1 MFKKIFFSFCVIWT
15 FAGIACVQAYE
26 PEFVAFVDQHR
37 PRLTDNPATISQ
49 LDEDYF
55 EIEPPRPPSYDSDV
69 NIQRLYY
76 QDAGAVSNQVEYEK
90 STSAGIGLKFA
101 TRSFGI
107 TLRTDQTEYKHDKQY
122 RFNSDNDSYT
132 RLGLVLGTKLGP
144 ALVGVNFNL
153 QNRQSDITHDIWKCT
168 VNSQT
173 HYLYYGD
180 HSAPTEHTNTNT
192 PENCYRIKST
202 YKSSFLKPTL
212 GVIIPFGSF
221 MVLAATH
228 EPQVK
233 ASFERDNKSESNFS
247 CTVSGDFGDSKA
259 CDFFGANQK
268 YEYSEPAKTIY
279 GVQLNFNFLEN
290 FSTKFAYDVGKIT
303 KLPAEQTFEG
313 LENLNTDI
321 KGQMAGVEFLKTIG
335 VSAGSREFS
344 AGSLTYRKRF
354 ANLNLK
360 FFGGWNLSYNEILI
374 KDNSGRQFEI
384 KYPSLSYNVK
394 FNLTGRRCD
403 VWEGNVLK
411 ACDN

>member
-122 RFNSDNDSYT
+122 RFNSDNDSYS
-132 RLGLVLGTKLGP
+132 RVGLVLGTKLGP

-180 HSAPTEHTNTNT
+180 HSAPT
-192 PENCYRIKST
+192 
-202 YKSSFLKPTL
+202 
-212 GVIIPFGSF
+212 
-221 MVLAATH
+221 
-228 EPQVK
+228 
-233 ASFERDNKSESNFS
+233 
-247 CTVSGDFGDSKA
+247 
-259 CDFFGANQK
+259 
-268 YEYSEPAKTIY
+268 
-279 GVQLNFNFLEN
+279 
-290 FSTKFAYDVGKIT
+290 
-303 KLPAEQTFEG
+303 
-313 LENLNTDI
+313 
-321 KGQMAGVEFLKTIG
+321 
-335 VSAGSREFS
+335 
-344 AGSLTYRKRF
+344 
-354 ANLNLK
+354 
-360 FFGGWNLSYNEILI
+360 
-374 KDNSGRQFEI
+374 
-384 KYPSLSYNVK
+384 
-394 FNLTGRRCD
+394 
-403 VWEGNVLK
+403 
-411 ACDN
+411 